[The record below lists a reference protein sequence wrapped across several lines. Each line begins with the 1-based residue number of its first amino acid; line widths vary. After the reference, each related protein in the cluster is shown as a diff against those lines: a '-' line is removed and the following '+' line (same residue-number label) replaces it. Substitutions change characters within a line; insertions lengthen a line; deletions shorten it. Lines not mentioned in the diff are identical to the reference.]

1 MSVSRDPIQVSS
13 SPRSGPHGLLFGPH
27 GPLPA
32 VCSDLQ
38 QVLDKPCP
46 SAMRGSTPGTLAEAP
61 RLSAPAVST
70 PHSGPTAP
78 QPRSVWPR
86 GSARPLS
93 GGQCSAL
100 DTGRAPGAWT
110 AAHQSPCLNP
120 SPSRAWPFPGLSPG
134 VRNPPPQMPM
144 RAPAVLRRQA
154 GRRGPPPQA
163 RLQALEMPPQPGGYI
178 SHGQQPP
185 SQGDLRW
192 PAPPMTLL
200 PQSGLGQPR
209 GRAGP

>member
-1 MSVSRDPIQVSS
+1 MSARLTRPRPDRPAPGAQHALRAEMDLSAWKMSVSRDPIQVSS

-32 VCSDLQ
+32 MCSDLQ

-70 PHSGPTAP
+70 PHSGLTAP
-78 QPRSVWPR
+78 QPRSVWPQ

-120 SPSRAWPFPGLSPG
+120 SPSWAWPFPGLIPG
-134 VRNPPPQMPM
+134 LRNPTPPNANESPSC
-144 RAPAVLRRQA
+144 APQA
-154 GRRGPPPQA
+154 GRQA
-163 RLQALEMPPQPGGYI
+163 RPPTPGQATSP
-178 SHGQQPP
+178 
-185 SQGDLRW
+185 
-192 PAPPMTLL
+192 
-200 PQSGLGQPR
+200 
-209 GRAGP
+209 